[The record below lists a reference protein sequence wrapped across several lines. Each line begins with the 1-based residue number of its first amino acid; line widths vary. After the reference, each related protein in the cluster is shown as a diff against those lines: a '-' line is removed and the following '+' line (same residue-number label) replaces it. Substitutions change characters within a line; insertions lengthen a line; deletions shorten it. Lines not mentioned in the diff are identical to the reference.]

1 MTVKNT
7 TATLNEPLQIYRHDR
22 GIILRI
28 QIQRYKY
35 SFNKIEEE
43 DMVAESDIL
52 SARAV
57 ILKPDGISKIECPRK
72 EIEDNCVI
80 IPITIDWTDEETELG
95 KYKLQIQ
102 LYGNDYVNERVTLP
116 PIEFTVAP
124 PICIYPE
131 DGVPGAVMG
140 DALADD
146 DFVISDSMALEDD
159 LENKIYNK
167 TLWVNGDYITSDK
180 LNKVENAIGYLVEN
194 QGKIQT
200 IFTPSVDRNG
210 NLSWTNNMGVDN
222 PETVNIRGP
231 RGENG
236 TSIFNIKG
244 SFNTLDQLY
253 NSQSVSRGST
263 YYVYETNSFYV
274 WIGDDFVDCGNIKG
288 PAGETGPQGPQGVR
302 GLQGPQGLQGN
313 PGAPFTYEDLTTEQ
327 KEDLQQGFIT
337 CSDNIKRIE
346 VVTSYPST
354 LEDDVLY
361 IKVSE

>member
-35 SFNKIEEE
+35 GFNKIEEE
-43 DMVAESDIL
+43 DMIGESDIL

-140 DALADD
+140 DAEADD

-159 LENKIYNK
+159 LENRVYNK

-194 QGKIQT
+194 QGNMQAV
-200 IFTPSVDRNG
+200 FTPSVDRNG
-210 NLSWTNNMGVDN
+210 NLSWTNTMGVDN

-231 RGENG
+231 KGESG
-236 TSIFNIKG
+236 TSILNIKG
-244 SFNTLDQLY
+244 SVSSVDDL
-253 NSQSVSRGST
+253 NSITSSTKGST
-263 YYVYETNSFYV
+263 YYVVETNSFYV
-274 WIGDDFVDCGNIKG
+274 WVGNGFVDCGNIQGPKG
-288 PAGETGPQGPQGVR
+288 DQGIPGPQGPKGDKGLKGDQGR
-302 GLQGPQGLQGN
+302 S
-313 PGAPFTYEDLTTEQ
+313 FTYEDLTTEQ